1 MKLKYIL
8 FFGLIF
14 FNVFAQKKEIKKIDS
29 LNNLPFEIRLKD
41 AAVLDEIYLK
51 NAEEAAKINYNIGEA
66 KSYSNLSLVYYYQG
80 KYEKDLIFSLR
91 AIHIFEK
98 INDLENL
105 SLEWGELGY
114 RMKKRNL
121 DKAILYM
128 QKAKYI
134 AEKSNLRKPLL
145 SIYNNY
151 GVLKEMKKEYDSAL
165 FYYNKGL
172 ALKERIKDK
181 VGIPYSLNNIAGVFV
196 LRKQYDEAEINY
208 NKALQI
214 RKEINDTVGIA
225 ENYSYLGDMYLF
237 QNECKKAINYYQ
249 KSVEITD
256 KYKYFG
262 LSQDSYKKISDCYES
277 LNDDK
282 NALIYFKKHSSL
294 KDSLINQETNAK
306 IAELEIKFDT
316 NEKEKQLLQK
326 QSEVENSRIKVTVA
340 IIFAILASIIGFLF
354 YRQQK
359 LKNKQQHQEFELKST
374 MAQVENQ
381 NKLQEQRL
389 SISRDLHDN
398 IGAQLTFIISSL
410 ENTKFGIPNLD
421 VAIERRLEKISD
433 FTRNTIV
440 ELRDTIWA
448 MNKADFTMEDLSS
461 RIFNFVEHAQSANHQ
476 IQFNF
481 SIDKSLEN
489 KSFSSVVGVNLYRT
503 IQEAVNNVM
512 KHADATQIIINTE
525 KLAEGLRIEI
535 KDDGKGFDLNS
546 TDFGNGLL
554 NMNKRIE
561 EINGNFSIN
570 SEIGKGTRIR
580 IELENFY

>member
-41 AAVLDEIYLK
+41 AAVLDKIYLK

-282 NALIYFKKHSSL
+282 NYGRSL
-294 KDSLINQETNAK
+294 KTILYNK
-306 IAELEIKFDT
+306 
-316 NEKEKQLLQK
+316 KEK
-326 QSEVENSRIKVTVA
+326 A
-340 IIFAILASIIGFLF
+340 I
-354 YRQQK
+354 
-359 LKNKQQHQEFELKST
+359 
-374 MAQVENQ
+374 
-381 NKLQEQRL
+381 
-389 SISRDLHDN
+389 
-398 IGAQLTFIISSL
+398 
-410 ENTKFGIPNLD
+410 
-421 VAIERRLEKISD
+421 
-433 FTRNTIV
+433 
-440 ELRDTIWA
+440 
-448 MNKADFTMEDLSS
+448 
-461 RIFNFVEHAQSANHQ
+461 
-476 IQFNF
+476 
-481 SIDKSLEN
+481 KSL
-489 KSFSSVVGVNLYRT
+489 
-503 IQEAVNNVM
+503 
-512 KHADATQIIINTE
+512 
-525 KLAEGLRIEI
+525 
-535 KDDGKGFDLNS
+535 
-546 TDFGNGLL
+546 
-554 NMNKRIE
+554 
-561 EINGNFSIN
+561 
-570 SEIGKGTRIR
+570 
-580 IELENFY
+580 

>member
-421 VAIERRLEKISD
+421 VAIERRLERISD

-503 IQEAVNNVM
+503 IQEAVNNAM
-512 KHADATQIIINTE
+512 KHADATHIIINTE

-580 IELENFY
+580 IELENFS